1 MNLLFDYGGVLVD
14 LDKQR
19 CIRAFEALGFD
30 IRPYLG
36 TYAQAGFFSELERGA
51 ISVEGFCSQKW
62 RHATESGSLSCKKT
76 TADIT
81 HRRLGGEVSK
91 REIYKTNLPHRAIA
105 VYLYL
110 ESRANKGRTCYP
122 AIGTIARELHLS
134 VSTVKRAITDLEREG
149 FLRKKQRWRENG
161 GRSSLLYEII
171 R

>member
-1 MNLLFDYGGVLVD
+1 M
-14 LDKQR
+14 
-19 CIRAFEALGFD
+19 
-30 IRPYLG
+30 
-36 TYAQAGFFSELERGA
+36 
-51 ISVEGFCSQKW
+51 
-62 RHATESGSLSCKKT
+62 
-76 TADIT
+76 
-81 HRRLGGEVSK
+81 SK

-110 ESRANKGRTCYP
+110 ESRANKDRTCYP

-134 VSTVKRAITDLEREG
+134 VSTVKRAIIDLEREG